1 MLRSYES
8 PTKPDEG
15 RIEQTSRSFYN
26 AIARALKGKS
36 TTPVDAQIDLYL
48 QRCLRKGKGV
58 QSEHLGYKLYE
69 KQDFCNLNLEE
80 SWWYH
85 LDSNGEGRAISFPI
99 KIKPVLLW
107 SPKLYIVQNREL
119 MQAERM
125 PIEKAKIHFSRR
137 AGRLVL
143 RHYQTVVFNATLF
156 K

>member
-1 MLRSYES
+1 MLSFFSSCMLRSYES

-15 RIEQTSRSFYN
+15 RIEQASRNFYN

-36 TTPVDAQIDLYL
+36 TTPVDAQIDLDL
-48 QRCLRKGKGV
+48 QRWLWKGKGV

-69 KQDFCNLNLEE
+69 KQDFCNLDIEE

-107 SPKLYIVQNREL
+107 SPKRYIVQNREL

-137 AGRLVL
+137 ACS
-143 RHYQTVVFNATLF
+143 AETLSNSCL
-156 K
+156 